1 MLLSKKRAYW
11 SVVPRIGLER
21 ASNVDG
27 IDFAKM
33 TFALDRPLTP
43 QERETFR
50 PIQRKMTALLDPIII
65 DQSDYI
71 THEPANAD
79 PAPPFRAPAPAAA
92 GVWRVHSLEGRRS
105 GRPQSSD
112 RRVRQRTTV

>member
-1 MLLSKKRAYW
+1 MKHMLLSKKRAYW
-11 SVVPRIGLER
+11 SVVSRVGLER

-33 TFALDRPLTP
+33 TFALDLRLTP

-79 PAPPFRAPAPAAA
+79 PAP
-92 GVWRVHSLEGRRS
+92 RS
-105 GRPQSSD
+105 GSRRPP
-112 RRVRQRTTV
+112 RPPRLRTTFPSELEVPIDPLKGTRPCI